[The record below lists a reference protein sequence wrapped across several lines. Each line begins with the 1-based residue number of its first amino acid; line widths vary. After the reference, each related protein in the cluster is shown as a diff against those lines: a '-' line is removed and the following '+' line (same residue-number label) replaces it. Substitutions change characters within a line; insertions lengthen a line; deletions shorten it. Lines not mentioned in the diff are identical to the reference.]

1 MQPPSSLAQC
11 IFPRKLDVFCLKK
24 EQTRKLIVFCL
35 KKKTQCILSQKVQ
48 KRKLNVFCLKKSKKK
63 TTADCVKKHSE
74 VPRIERKSKQ
84 PKCILSVVVIQA
96 PIEKFDYFLFSET
109 EKTV

>member
-24 EQTRKLIVFCL
+24 EQ

-96 PIEKFDYFLFSET
+96 PIEKFYYFLFSET

>member
-1 MQPPSSLAQC
+1 MYFVSKRA
-11 IFPRKLDVFCLKK
+11 
-24 EQTRKLIVFCL
+24 
-35 KKKTQCILSQKVQ
+35 
-48 KRKLNVFCLKKSKKK
+48 KRKQLPTVS
-63 TTADCVKKHSE
+63 KKHSE